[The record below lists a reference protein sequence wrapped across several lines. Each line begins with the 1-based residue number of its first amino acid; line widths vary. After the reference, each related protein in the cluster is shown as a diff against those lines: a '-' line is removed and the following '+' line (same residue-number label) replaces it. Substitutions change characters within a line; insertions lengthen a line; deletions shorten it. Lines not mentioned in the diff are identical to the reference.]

1 MLHFCWRAP
10 EKITKQMSAVLN
22 KIVLFLLYVFV
33 VSKDPS
39 FHFFYTPQV
48 ELSYLSDDFY
58 NYFSILQH
66 NNLSDTHIPIHT
78 FTSMTQI
85 KNKNKPTHLP
95 CKDTQLT
102 VHSQRAE
109 VK

>member
-1 MLHFCWRAP
+1 
-10 EKITKQMSAVLN
+10 MSVILN
-22 KIVLFLLYVFV
+22 KIVLFSFMSLCLAKIL
-33 VSKDPS
+33 VSI
-39 FHFFYTPQV
+39 FFYTPQV
-48 ELSYLSDDFY
+48 ELSCLSDDFY

-66 NNLSDTHIPIHT
+66 KTLSDTHIPIHT
-78 FTSMTQI
+78 FTSMTQV
-85 KNKNKPTHLP
+85 KNKNKPTHLL